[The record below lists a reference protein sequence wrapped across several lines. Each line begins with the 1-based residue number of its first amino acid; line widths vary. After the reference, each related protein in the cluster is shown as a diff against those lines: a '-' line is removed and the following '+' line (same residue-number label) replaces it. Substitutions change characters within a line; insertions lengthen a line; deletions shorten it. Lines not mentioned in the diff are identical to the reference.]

1 MNKRIVIEQVQVSDR
16 NIVLHFDKEKLV
28 GINWYQGMGDMTLLT
43 DYLGSDPKLMAYLES
58 KFPLS
63 LLTEQYLDR
72 DDCIHFLNSP
82 DYDGI
87 INWIDNMI
95 WSYLRGNALSG
106 RLLLALDDY
115 DNNQIDKEEF
125 TDTIQN
131 VILEIA
137 K

>member
-16 NIVLHFDKEKLV
+16 NIVLHFDKQKLV
-28 GINWYQGMGDMTLLT
+28 GINWYQGIGYMDVLS

-58 KFPLS
+58 KFAQS

-72 DDCIHFLNSP
+72 DNCIHFFNSP
-82 DYDGI
+82 DYDAI
-87 INWIDNMI
+87 IDWIDNMI
-95 WSYLRGNALSG
+95 WSYLKANTLS
-106 RLLLALDDY
+106 RRVFCELDKY

-125 TDTIQN
+125 TNRIQN
-131 VILEIA
+131 LILEIG